1 MPFRLHHPSM
11 ASNSVRYEVVLQVP
25 IPYDSPSVDSTPLSC
40 ACLSV
45 TRPRLEEKQC
55 AIVFFRKMSV
65 SRTKTQTLF
74 SSILV
79 EAVLSML
86 YLKTISQRRAEYEV
100 INNHFAS
107 SKAD

>member
-1 MPFRLHHPSM
+1 MLFRLHHPSM

-25 IPYDSPSVDSTPLSC
+25 ISYHSPSVDSTPLSC

-65 SRTKTQTLF
+65 SRTKTQTHFFEHF
-74 SSILV
+74 SGGCVVNAIFKN
-79 EAVLSML
+79 
-86 YLKTISQRRAEYEV
+86 YFT
-100 INNHFAS
+100 
-107 SKAD
+107 KAR